1 MDVDVKVLDI
11 ALSQPIAP
19 DQLPAIIRKVT
30 AAVPA
35 AGREGIVLSGRLP
48 VWVYGTLVHEY
59 HPRPFVATFDPRLGG
74 AVVVAT
80 HMPDVA
86 IGQIIGVE
94 DAEKI
99 TVEF

>member
-1 MDVDVKVLDI
+1 MDAKILEVT
-11 ALSQPIAP
+11 LSQPITP
-19 DQLPAIIRKVT
+19 GQLPELVARAT
-30 AAVPA
+30 AAVSA
-35 AGREGIVLSGRLP
+35 AGMEGIVLSGRLP